1 MNAQGWAGGASNP
14 LPIGWP
20 AGEFTS
26 PRHEREP
33 SQTVAKWRRLVFGR
47 NPSRTLQRLVLWA
60 TGTLMTFHYLLVPIK
75 VTGASMTPTYRD
87 GSLNFINRLSY
98 AKRAPRRNDVVIL
111 NDGEDLILKRVIAV
125 PGERVTLEQGVFY
138 INGEPLQ
145 DQFSKS
151 RVNWEF
157 DPVTLGPD
165 EYFVIGDNR
174 TYSIFGKF
182 ERRQIVGKIF
192 F

>member
-1 MNAQGWAGGASNP
+1 MHAQGWAGGASNP
-14 LPIGWP
+14 LPVGWP
-20 AGEFTS
+20 AGDFTS
-26 PRHEREP
+26 PTHAE
-33 SQTVAKWRRLVFGR
+33 TVAKWRRIVFGR
-47 NPSRTLQRLVLWA
+47 NPARTLQRLMVWA
-60 TGTLMTFHYLLVPIK
+60 TGILLTFHYMLVPIK

-98 AKRAPRRNDVVIL
+98 AKKAPRRNDVVIL
-111 NDGEDLILKRVIAV
+111 RDGEDLILKRLIAM
-125 PGERVTLEQGVFY
+125 PGERVELEHGTFF
-138 INGEPLQ
+138 INGKPLE
-145 DQFSKS
+145 DQFSNDP
-151 RVNWEF
+151 VNWEF
-157 DPVTLGPD
+157 DPVTLKAN